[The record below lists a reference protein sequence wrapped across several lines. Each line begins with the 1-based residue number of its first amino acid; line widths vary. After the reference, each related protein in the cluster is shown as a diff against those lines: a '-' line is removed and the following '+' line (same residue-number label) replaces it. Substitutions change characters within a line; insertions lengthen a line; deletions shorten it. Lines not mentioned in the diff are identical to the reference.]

1 MDPTELRRH
10 YGAAALRRRDLAD
23 DPIAQFRLWFE
34 QAIAAE
40 LLEANAMVLSTVA
53 ADQPSSR
60 TVLLKAYDQRG
71 FVFFTNSSSR
81 KARQIAANGRVGL
94 LFPWYGLERQVEI
107 QGEASP
113 IALLE
118 TLTYFRSRPRGSQL
132 GAWVSQQSSV
142 ISGRQLL
149 EQQLAAMR
157 QRFEAGELPLPPFW
171 SGYRVR
177 PQTIEFWQGG
187 ADRLHDRLAQFVR
200 SVHHH
205 VVEHHD
211 VAHLATVATKVAGQA
226 GALVNDEVGKTLGIA
241 QAARRFDAAGM
252 TVPCPHCGV
261 RMHRCH
267 RSCGRPRADAQM
279 RVAKWAG
286 EIGRSLACQ
295 QAHRREPCWRQFTP
309 KLDAGAVG
317 GVLCRPGS
325 PRWFVRCRH
334 ELSVSGHR
342 RSIVAR
348 LARPGH
354 SA

>member
-1 MDPTELRRH
+1 MPRTEGHGGPLLIGMDPAELRRH
-10 YGAAALRRRDLAD
+10 YGSAALRRRDLAD

-34 QAIAAE
+34 QALAAE
-40 LLEANAMVLSTVA
+40 LLEPNAMVLSTVA

-157 QRFEAGELPLPPFW
+157 QRFEAGEVPLPPFW

-187 ADRLHDRLAQFVR
+187 ADRLHDRFRYQR
-200 SVHHH
+200 EGETWH
-205 VVEHHD
+205 VE
-211 VAHLATVATKVAGQA
+211 
-226 GALVNDEVGKTLGIA
+226 
-241 QAARRFDAAGM
+241 
-252 TVPCPHCGV
+252 
-261 RMHRCH
+261 
-267 RSCGRPRADAQM
+267 
-279 RVAKWAG
+279 
-286 EIGRSLACQ
+286 
-295 QAHRREPCWRQFTP
+295 
-309 KLDAGAVG
+309 
-317 GVLCRPGS
+317 
-325 PRWFVRCRH
+325 
-334 ELSVSGHR
+334 
-342 RSIVAR
+342 R
-348 LARPGH
+348 LAP
-354 SA
+354 